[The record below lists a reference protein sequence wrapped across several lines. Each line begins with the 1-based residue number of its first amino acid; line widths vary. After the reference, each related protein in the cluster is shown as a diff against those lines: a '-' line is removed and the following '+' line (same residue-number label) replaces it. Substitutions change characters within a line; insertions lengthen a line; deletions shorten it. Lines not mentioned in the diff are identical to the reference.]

1 MSRLASRATAIL
13 AVALSI
19 APGRVAAD
27 LPPGVASPCA
37 EGGDSVTV
45 ITRKR
50 ELWLCHDGSPAAR
63 FQVAIGRGGVD
74 KHHRGDG
81 KTPLGSYTLGAPRS
95 SSLYGTFI
103 PIDYPTT
110 DQTAHGFTGSEVG
123 IHGPPR
129 GLSEPDYPTTVF
141 DWTEGCIATGTD
153 AAIDAIAA
161 FVRDRQ
167 PALVV
172 R

>member
-1 MSRLASRATAIL
+1 MSRLSSSAAPIL

-19 APGRVAAD
+19 APGR
-27 LPPGVASPCA
+27 GVGDVPTGFASPCA
-37 EGGDSVTV
+37 DAGDSITV
-45 ITRKR
+45 VTRKR
-50 ELWLCHDGSPAAR
+50 ELWLCHDGSPTAR

-74 KHHRGDG
+74 KHSQGDG
-81 KTPLGSYTLGAPRS
+81 KTPLGSYSLGAPRS
-95 SSLYGTFI
+95 SPQFGTFI
-103 PIDYPTT
+103 PIDYPTA
-110 DQTAHGFTGSEVG
+110 DQAAQGFTGSAVG

-153 AAIDAIAA
+153 ADIDTIAA

-167 PALVV
+167 PSLVV